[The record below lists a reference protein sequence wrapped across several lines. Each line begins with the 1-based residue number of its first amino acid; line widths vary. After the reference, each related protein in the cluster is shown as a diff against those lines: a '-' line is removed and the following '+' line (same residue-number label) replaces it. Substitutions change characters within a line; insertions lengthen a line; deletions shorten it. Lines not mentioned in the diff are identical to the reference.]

1 MICVEFPVYLFWVLL
16 LFLVPLNWLSAAFFA
31 ALIHE
36 MFHITAI
43 MLCGGKIRGIKIGI
57 RGTVISLDP
66 LNPLKELLC
75 AAAGPTG
82 SFLLLLL
89 ALRFPRLAI
98 CGFFQGCFNCLPV
111 LPLDGGRVVRSL
123 RVLWVQRKIPCKEM
137 KIGVQ

>member
-31 ALIHE
+31 ALVHE
-36 MFHITAI
+36 MFHIAAI

-57 RGTVISLDP
+57 HGTVISLDP
-66 LNPLKELLC
+66 LNPLQELLC

-89 ALRFPRLAI
+89 APWFPRLAI

-123 RVLWVQRKIPCKEM
+123 RVLWVHRKIPCKERI
-137 KIGVQ
+137 IGVQ